1 VAGES
6 AGWAGRIKGAWDRL
20 ALNPGRPARDSARI
34 EHWRKIARRVHA
46 LVQAR
51 CVTVKTECKLRGGD

>member
-6 AGWAGRIKGAWDRL
+6 ASRAGRIKGAWDRL
-20 ALNPGRPARDSARI
+20 ALNARSAARDSARI
-34 EHWRKIARRVHA
+34 EHWREIARRIHA

-51 CVTVKTECKLRGGD
+51 GVTVKTKGKLSGGD